1 MNKDGYP
8 IAVDVFE
15 GNKFEGHTIIPVI
28 LKFKTA
34 HNIDK
39 LTVIADAAMLSF
51 NNIKEL
57 ENLSLNYIVAARL
70 SNLSEDLLKEA
81 EKHLNKREG
90 IYFQKETSLG
100 SLICDYSEKRAYKD
114 KADRKKQLS
123 KAQYQ
128 IDNPG
133 KATKRLRFVKQITKS
148 EYKLNEELIK
158 KDEMLDGIKGYYTNL
173 KDIDAALIA
182 SRYKDLWIIEKS
194 FRIAKSDLMARP
206 IFLRKKEKIEAH
218 VLIVF
223 LSLCISKTIE
233 MATNLSIKKVR
244 DTIWKILDIEF
255 VDSLTNTR
263 FIKRMDSIDNTMP
276 EFLENMRNSCAY

>member
-1 MNKDGYP
+1 
-8 IAVDVFE
+8 
-15 GNKFEGHTIIPVI
+15 
-28 LKFKTA
+28 
-34 HNIDK
+34 
-39 LTVIADAAMLSF
+39 
-51 NNIKEL
+51 
-57 ENLSLNYIVAARL
+57 
-70 SNLSEDLLKEA
+70 
-81 EKHLNKREG
+81 
-90 IYFQKETSLG
+90 
-100 SLICDYSEKRAYKD
+100 
-114 KADRKKQLS
+114 
-123 KAQYQ
+123 
-128 IDNPG
+128 
-133 KATKRLRFVKQITKS
+133 
-148 EYKLNEELIK
+148 
-158 KDEMLDGIKGYYTNL
+158 MLDGIKGYYTNL